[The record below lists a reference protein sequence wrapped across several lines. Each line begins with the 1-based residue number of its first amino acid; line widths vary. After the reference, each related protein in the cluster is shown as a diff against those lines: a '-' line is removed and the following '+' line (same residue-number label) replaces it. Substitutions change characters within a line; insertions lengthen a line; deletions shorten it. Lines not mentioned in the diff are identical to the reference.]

1 MPYVIITGASR
12 GIGAK
17 TAQIFA
23 AHGYD
28 IVMNYHRA
36 QEKAET
42 LAAQLADTYGVRTLP
57 VQGDVSDPVQAEALI
72 TQAVTAFG
80 TPDVLVN
87 NAGIAQQK
95 LFTDISWDEYQ
106 TMMNTNMGSVFSC
119 CKAVLPYMIHEK
131 RGTIVNVSS
140 MWGISG
146 ASCEVHYSA
155 SKAAVIG
162 FTKALA
168 KEVGPSGIRVNCVAP
183 GVIDTDMNGQLSQE
197 TLNGLAEETPL
208 SRLGSPEDIARAIF
222 FLAAQDA
229 SFITGQVLS
238 VDGGIL

>member
-17 TAQIFA
+17 TTEIFA
-23 AHGYD
+23 QKGYD
-28 IVMNYHRA
+28 VVLNYYHS
-36 QEKAET
+36 QKTAED
-42 LAAQLADTYGVRTLP
+42 LAAKLTQTYGVRVLP
-57 VQGDVSDPVQAEALI
+57 VKADVSKPEQAEALI
-72 TQAVTAFG
+72 QAAVEALG

-106 TMMNTNMGSVFSC
+106 TMMNTNAGSVFSC

-131 RGTIVNVSS
+131 KGAIVNVSS
-140 MWGISG
+140 MWGIAG

-155 SKAAVIG
+155 SKAAIIG
-162 FTKALA
+162 LTKALA
-168 KEVGPSGIRVNCVAP
+168 KEVGPSGITVNCVAP
-183 GVIDTDMNGQLSQE
+183 GVIDTDMNGQLSKE

-208 SRLGSPEDIARAIF
+208 SRLGTPEDIARAIY
-222 FLAAQDA
+222 FLASSEA